1 MDDIHGLRVW
11 DSARALA
18 KRCVEIARRN
28 RLPDPSGLM
37 EQLCRAASSVSA
49 NIAESMGAGTAKQRL
64 QSLRVAHRSGWETR
78 HHIIEAFD
86 TGFVTPV
93 QHRWLSNRAAVNVKM
108 IFSLIV
114 KVERSEASRDPESRR
129 RRRPRDANAR
139 RRRKPRP

>member
-49 NIAESMGAGTAKQRL
+49 NIAESMGAGTA
-64 QSLRVAHRSGWETR
+64 SSGCSR
-78 HHIIEAFD
+78 FALPIAQA
-86 TGFVTPV
+86 G
-93 QHRWLSNRAAVNVKM
+93 RRATT
-108 IFSLIV
+108 
-114 KVERSEASRDPESRR
+114 
-129 RRRPRDANAR
+129 
-139 RRRKPRP
+139 